1 MSPYALIVWV
11 HLLAGSLALLS
22 FWSAAL
28 ARKGSAPHR
37 LAGRAFLLAML
48 AVIAT
53 GIPMAANQFLQG
65 RPIGGLFLS
74 YLVILISTGCWA
86 AWFAIRWRR
95 DPARFY
101 GRTNVALSALNLVSG
116 AAVSITGWAVGSLL
130 LGGFG
135 LIGVLAGIGGLRA
148 LRRSERPA
156 NWWLREH
163 YGAMLGNG
171 VATHIAFLGIGL
183 RRLLPEVDFGSLQ
196 LLAWFGP
203 VFVALLAGL
212 LLDRRYGRTARP
224 PVAVSSP

>member
-1 MSPYALIVWV
+1 MSPYALVVWI
-11 HLLAGSLALLS
+11 HLLAGGLALLG

-28 ARKGSAPHR
+28 ARKGSASHR
-37 LAGRAFLLAML
+37 LAGRSFLLAML

-53 GIPMAANQFLQG
+53 AIPMAANQFLQG

-74 YLVILISTGCWA
+74 YLVILVATGCWA

-95 DPARFY
+95 EPARFY
-101 GRTNVALSALNLVSG
+101 GRTNAALSALNLLSG
-116 AAVSITGWAVGSLL
+116 AVVSITGWVVGSML

-135 LIGVLAGIGGLRA
+135 LVGVLAGIGGLRA

-183 RRLLPEVDFGSLQ
+183 RRLLPELDFGSLQ

-203 VFVALLAGL
+203 LLVAVLAGL
-212 LLDRRYGRTARP
+212 WLERRYGR
-224 PVAVSSP
+224 PVRATV